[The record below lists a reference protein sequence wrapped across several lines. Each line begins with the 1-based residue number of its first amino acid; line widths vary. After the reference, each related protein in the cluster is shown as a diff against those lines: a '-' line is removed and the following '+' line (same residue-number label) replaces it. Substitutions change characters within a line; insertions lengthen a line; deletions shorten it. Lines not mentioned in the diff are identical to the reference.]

1 MNSLHRQLVRHGK
14 PIPVADTVT
23 NRLPRERW
31 KAVPGF
37 EGLYELSDHG
47 RLRSLSRWVYSE
59 NRPDAFRP
67 GRIIQLKYSIYS
79 KHTKTKS
86 GLDIQMK
93 LHKDGNRYMLSVAR
107 YVYYLYVSPFNL
119 NDHRLVVRRKDGDKL
134 NCHYKNL
141 RLDTLSD
148 VIKEGFAAKTR
159 RSIFQD
165 QAKPVHQYTLEGK
178 FVKSYSSAVEAGK
191 KLGIPSL
198 YINDAA
204 RTKVRPAAKFY
215 WRYGKPNKRIQVT
228 AFKERLA
235 HTLRVQ
241 KRKVEQLTL
250 KGKLLRT
257 YESVMQAARSV
268 NSLSGSNISFV
279 CQGRLKSSKGY
290 KWRYAD

>member
-1 MNSLHRQLVRHGK
+1 MNSLHRQLFRQGK

-23 NRLPRERW
+23 NRLPGERW
-31 KAVPGF
+31 KTVPGF

-59 NRPDAFRP
+59 NRPDAYRP

-79 KHTKTKS
+79 KNTKNKS

-93 LHKDGNRYMLSVAR
+93 LHKDGHRYMLSVAR
-107 YVYYLYVSPFNL
+107 YVYYLFVAPFDL
-119 NDHRLVVRRKDGDKL
+119 NDHRLIVRRKDGDKL
-134 NCHYKNL
+134 NCHYRNL

-159 RSIFQD
+159 RSVFQD
-165 QAKPVHQYTLEGK
+165 QAKTVHQYTLDGK

-215 WRYGKPNKRIQVT
+215 WRYGKPRSRIQVT

-257 YESVMQAARSV
+257 FDSVMQAARSV

-290 KWRYAD
+290 KWRYAK